1 MNVTVVRSDGVY
13 AKIAAAPIEKKED
26 IYRYELMLPFEKKWD
41 LYHVPIK
48 AAEKNGYDVVMAST
62 MLGYLA
68 PGEINEDHRESV
80 NLLSDPG
87 LWRNCQNAIEDALG
101 RFVNAGI
108 ELPVQEYI
116 YTILLADPKSPYTI
130 LSDGYSGDGGI
141 PGYIFG
147 AIVPNHYT
155 IDRLP
160 AALAHECN
168 HNVRFQFEAWRNDI
182 SLAGMMVT
190 EGLAEN
196 YATSIYGEE
205 KLGPWVSKIDMETLE
220 SDVKPL
226 IKGAL
231 DVTGM
236 DHLTS
241 YLYGDEI
248 AKLRG
253 YIPVGLPFCA
263 GYACGY
269 YMIKHYLKKTG
280 KTIIE
285 ATLTPTEEILKETEG
300 FWGNCKA
307 V

>member
-1 MNVTVVRSDGVY
+1 MNINAVRSDGVY
-13 AKIAAAPIEKKED
+13 ARIMAAPADKKDD
-26 IYRYELMLPFEKKWD
+26 IYRYGLMSPFEKKWAC
-41 LYHVPIK
+41 YNVPIK
-48 AAEKNGYDVVMAST
+48 AATKNGYDVVMASN
-62 MLGYLA
+62 MLGYLS
-68 PGEINEDHRESV
+68 PSEVDENQRESV
-80 NLLSDPG
+80 HLLSDNVF
-87 LWRNCQNAIEDALG
+87 WERCQAAIEDALG
-101 RFVNAGI
+101 RFVNAGV
-108 ELPVQEYI
+108 ELPVQNYL
-116 YTILLADPKSPYTI
+116 YSILLADPKSPYAI

-147 AIVPNHYT
+147 AIVPSPYT

-168 HNVRFQFEAWRNDI
+168 HNVRFQFVKWSNDI

-205 KLGPWVSKIDMETLE
+205 KLGPWVSKVDMETLE
-220 SDVKPL
+220 DYIKPL
-226 IKGAL
+226 VKEAL

-236 DHLTS
+236 DNLTS

-253 YIPVGLPFCA
+253 YFPVGLPFCA

-269 YMIKHYLKKTG
+269 YMIKHYLLKTG
-280 KTIIE
+280 KSIIE
-285 ATLTPTEEILKETEG
+285 ATLTPTEVILAEIED
-300 FWGNCKA
+300 FWD
-307 V
+307 

>member
-1 MNVTVVRSDGVY
+1 MNIKAIRSDKVY
-13 AKIAAAPIEKKED
+13 AKMIASSVEKKND
-26 IYRYELMLPFEKKWD
+26 IYRYELMQPFEGKWAC
-41 LYHVPIK
+41 YHVPIK
-48 AAEKNGYDVVMAST
+48 ASKENGYDVIMASN

-68 PGEINEDHRESV
+68 PDEVDKSQEEGV
-80 NLLSDPG
+80 KLLSENAF
-87 LWRNCQNAIEDALG
+87 WKACQASIEDALG

-108 ELPVQEYI
+108 ELPVQNYL

-147 AIVPNHYT
+147 AITPNADT
-155 IDRLP
+155 ISRIP

-168 HNVRFQFEAWRNDI
+168 HNVRFQFEKWRDDI
-182 SLAGMMVT
+182 TLAGMMVT

-205 KLGPWVSKIDMETLE
+205 KLGPWVSKIHMDALNNH
-220 SDVKPL
+220 VKPI
-226 IKGAL
+226 IKDAL
-231 DVTGM
+231 DVSGM
-236 DHLTS
+236 DRLTA

-248 AKLRG
+248 AKMRDCF
-253 YIPVGLPFCA
+253 PVGLPFCA

-269 YMIKHYLKKTG
+269 YLIKHYLKKTG

-285 ATLTPTEEILKETEG
+285 ATLTPTSEILEAVED
-300 FWGNCKA
+300 FWKQA
-307 V
+307 AQK

>member
-1 MNVTVVRSDGVY
+1 MEIKNIRSDEIY
-13 AKIAAAPIEKKED
+13 KKIIAAPLEKKDD
-26 IYRYELMLPFEKKWD
+26 IYRYEMMKPFEKKWAC
-41 LYHVPIK
+41 YNVPLRAK
-48 AAEKNGYDVVMAST
+48 QKNGYDVVMASN

-68 PGEINEDHRESV
+68 PSKVDESQKESV
-80 NLLSDPG
+80 NLLSENSF
-87 LWRNCQNAIEDALG
+87 WQSCQTSIEDALG

-108 ELPVQEYI
+108 ELPVQNYL
-116 YTILLADPKSPYTI
+116 YTILLADPQSPYTI
-130 LSDGYSGDGGI
+130 LSNGYSGDGGI

-147 AIVPNHYT
+147 AITPNAYT
-155 IDRLP
+155 ISHIP

-168 HNVRFQFEAWRNDI
+168 HNVRFQFEKWHDDI

-205 KLGPWVSKIDMETLE
+205 KLGPWVSKIDMETLNNYI
-220 SDVKPL
+220 KPL
-226 IKGAL
+226 IKDAL

-236 DHLTS
+236 DNLTS

-248 AKLRG
+248 AKMRG
-253 YIPVGLPFCA
+253 YFPVGLPFCA

-269 YMIKHYLKKTG
+269 YMIKHYLKKSG

-285 ATLTPTEEILKETEG
+285 ATLTSTEEILKEVED
-300 FWGNCKA
+300 FWND
-307 V
+307 

>member
-1 MNVTVVRSDGVY
+1 MEIKNIRSDKIY
-13 AKIAAAPIEKKED
+13 KKIIAAPREKRND
-26 IYRYELMLPFEKKWD
+26 IFRYEMMKPFEKKWACYNIP
-41 LYHVPIK
+41 LK
-48 AAEKNGYDVVMAST
+48 TRQENGYDVVMASG

-68 PGEINEDHRESV
+68 PVEIDENQTENVH
-80 NLLSDPG
+80 LLSDNTF
-87 LWRNCQNAIEDALG
+87 WESCQAAIEDALG
-101 RFVNAGI
+101 RFERAGI
-108 ELPVQEYI
+108 ALPVQNYL
-116 YTILLADPKSPYTI
+116 YTILLANPQSPYTL

-147 AIVPNHYT
+147 AITPNAYT
-155 IDRLP
+155 MARIP

-168 HNVRFQFEAWRNDI
+168 HNVRFQFEKWRDDI

-205 KLGPWVSKIDMETLE
+205 MLGPWVSKIDADTLTH
-220 SDVKPL
+220 SIKPI

-231 DVTGM
+231 DAAGM
-236 DHLTS
+236 DNLTS

-248 AKLRG
+248 AELRG
-253 YIPVGLPFCA
+253 YFPVGLPFCA

-280 KTIIE
+280 KTILE
-285 ATLTPTEEILKETEG
+285 ATLTPTEEILKEIED
-300 FWGNCKA
+300 FWNE
-307 V
+307 